1 MFDISQESEDD
12 ALVTSLNTEGVVRS
26 LTFLPDNK
34 LAIILDHEEAMLWK
48 TDDCEAYKTFS
59 REDFTVAIKR
69 KVTPWTYIGNNSRCI
84 LYRCLPKVTKICQK
98 KPNDYVIS
106 EKQLGSNIWTRGL
119 RVIHL
124 FIR

>member
-1 MFDISQESEDD
+1 M
-12 ALVTSLNTEGVVRS
+12 TSLNTEGVVRS

-69 KVTPWTYIGNNSRCI
+69 KVTPWTYIGKYKTDNFCIPILQESRI
-84 LYRCLPKVTKICQK
+84 ALHSSY
-98 KPNDYVIS
+98 N
-106 EKQLGSNIWTRGL
+106 
-119 RVIHL
+119 
-124 FIR
+124 

>member
-1 MFDISQESEDD
+1 M
-12 ALVTSLNTEGVVRS
+12 TSLNTEAVVRS

-69 KVTPWTYIGNNSRCI
+69 KVTPWTYIGKYI
-84 LYRCLPKVTKICQK
+84 KIIFAAQYFK
-98 KPNDYVIS
+98 SLK
-106 EKQLGSNIWTRGL
+106 
-119 RVIHL
+119 
-124 FIR
+124 

>member
-1 MFDISQESEDD
+1 M
-12 ALVTSLNTEGVVRS
+12 TSLNTEGVVRS

-69 KVTPWTYIGNNSRCI
+69 KVTPWTYIGKYLRSFLQPNTSESRI
-84 LYRCLPKVTKICQK
+84 AIH
-98 KPNDYVIS
+98 
-106 EKQLGSNIWTRGL
+106 RG
-119 RVIHL
+119 
-124 FIR
+124 

>member
-1 MFDISQESEDD
+1 M
-12 ALVTSLNTEGVVRS
+12 TSLNTEGIVRS

-69 KVTPWTYIGNNSRCI
+69 KVTPWTYIGK
-84 LYRCLPKVTKICQK
+84 Y
-98 KPNDYVIS
+98 
-106 EKQLGSNIWTRGL
+106 L
-119 RVIHL
+119 R
-124 FIR
+124 